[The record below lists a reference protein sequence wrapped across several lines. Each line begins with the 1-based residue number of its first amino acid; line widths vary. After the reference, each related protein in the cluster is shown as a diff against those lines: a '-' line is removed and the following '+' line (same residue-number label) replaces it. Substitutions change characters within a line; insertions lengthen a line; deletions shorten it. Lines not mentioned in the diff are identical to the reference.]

1 YPKNDGIPPCA
12 RIYRSAIVFN
22 CVPVTPGR
30 TARTTSRKASAA
42 STPAS
47 RICWISAGVFTI
59 IIALRVAIAFRAGSR
74 MLLPRASAC
83 LEDLHQPAM
92 HALDVTVANG
102 LKQSTAP
109 VELHQRFGLPMI
121 RLKAPPPR
129 SRLVEAVL
137 DDGDHHVI
145 RDQFALIDVL
155 SGLLPERGLRRHRRA
170 QDVPGADLRDA
181 LGLLEELRLRAL
193 ARAWRPQKDEVHLPH
208 E

>member
-1 YPKNDGIPPCA
+1 MPWPAKSRTTENPAASTSRCTAAP
-12 RIYRSAIVFN
+12 IYRSAIVFN

-109 VELHQRFGLPMI
+109 VELHQRFGLPVI
-121 RLKAPPPR
+121 HLKTPPHRLLLVIIPLVQLAAVDVAPARAPGR
-129 SRLVEAVL
+129 ARF
-137 DDGDHHVI
+137 HVI
-145 RDQFALIDVL
+145 DVG
-155 SGLLPERGLRRHRRA
+155 GLPANPAPGQPA
-170 QDVPGADLRDA
+170 DDDVVGDI
-181 LGLLEELRLRAL
+181 
-193 ARAWRPQKDEVHLPH
+193 KV
-208 E
+208 